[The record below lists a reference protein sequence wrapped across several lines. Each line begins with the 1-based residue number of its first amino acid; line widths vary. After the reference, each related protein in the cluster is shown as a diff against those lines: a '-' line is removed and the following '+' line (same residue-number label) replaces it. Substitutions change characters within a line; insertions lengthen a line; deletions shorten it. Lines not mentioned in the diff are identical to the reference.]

1 LLLLAEGYHLPVSLP
16 ECSNAVKNRKFLS
29 SEAPSNLDQK
39 KRYSMD
45 IHTQQTKSI
54 PSLQA
59 NRRRSCELPRYPVR
73 ANNQFSQMK
82 QIVRLH
88 AHAVR
93 SMQEEEQQQLRCMQM
108 HKQLEPPDGGSRRS
122 SSSSMQNRSVM
133 SSVLEIHDNFQG
145 MIVDLK
151 VNRNANEQSSS
162 LEFH

>member
-1 LLLLAEGYHLPVSLP
+1 MPISLP
-16 ECSNAVKNRKFLS
+16 ECSNAVKNRKILS
-29 SEAPSNLDQK
+29 SGAPSNLDQKK

-45 IHTQQTKSI
+45 IHTQQTESI
-54 PSLQA
+54 PRLQA
-59 NRRRSCELPRYPVR
+59 NRRRSHELPRCPVR
-73 ANNQFSQMK
+73 ANNQLSQMK
-82 QIVRLH
+82 QIVQLH

-93 SMQEEEQQQLRCMQM
+93 SMQEQEQQLRCMQM
-108 HKQLEPPDGGSRRS
+108 HMQLEPPDGGSRRS

-133 SSVLEIHDNFQG
+133 SNVLEIHDNFQG